1 MLFLRSLWKS
11 KYFFL
16 ASTAVLLVTT
26 QVWKKQI
33 VMALPD
39 NACFLASGE
48 MILPFIVMLPVSFLL
63 YDNYEIELALI
74 NGVTTMKLMLCKFF
88 ASVIAVLLPL
98 LVLTVVLQQKV
109 YYYDPNDEIIPIYV
123 PEQYKLYLLLSAC
136 VTALFFASVFLL
148 LRVVLRN
155 CYAPVG
161 LAFLIQTL
169 FQTRTTNINHLSIGF
184 RNALFDPFVSRYLIG
199 DKVANEGFTAQAT
212 GEFVEAFP
220 HLWTF
225 NRLLF
230 FGIAVVLIAVSCVL
244 LRREKLHES
253 FGD

>member
-11 KYFFL
+11 KYYFL
-16 ASTAVLLVTT
+16 ASAAVLLVAT
-26 QVWKKQI
+26 QIWKPQFVMTLPGNTCFFTSSEQI
-33 VMALPD
+33 M
-39 NACFLASGE
+39 
-48 MILPFIVMLPVSFLL
+48 PFIVLLPVSFLL

-88 ASVIAVLLPL
+88 STVAVTLLPL
-98 LVLTVVLQQKV
+98 FGVILALRQRT
-109 YYYDPNDEIIPIYV
+109 YYYDKDDEIIPIHV
-123 PEQYKLYLLLSAC
+123 PEEYKVYLLLSAI
-136 VTALFFASVFLL
+136 VTVLFFASLFLF

-161 LAFLIQTL
+161 LGILVFSL
-169 FQTRTTNINHLSIGF
+169 FEARTSSINSLAIPF
-184 RNALFDPFVSRYLIG
+184 KNALFDPFITRYLIG
-199 DKVANEGFTAQAT
+199 DKVANEGFTVVST
-212 GEFVEAFP
+212 GEVVAPFP
-220 HLWTF
+220 HLWTW

-230 FGIAVVLIAVSCVL
+230 FGVAVILLVLTCML

>member
-16 ASTAVLLVTT
+16 ASAAVLLITT

-48 MILPFIVMLPVSFLL
+48 MLLPFIVMLPVSFLL

-74 NGVTTMKLMLCKFF
+74 NGVTTVKLMVCKFF

-98 LVLTVVLQQKV
+98 LIATVVLRQKV
-109 YYYDPNDEIIPIYV
+109 YYYDPNNEVIPIYV

-136 VTALFFASVFLL
+136 VTVLFFASVFLL

-169 FQTRTTNINHLSIGF
+169 FQTRTTKISYLSVGF
-184 RNALFDPFVSRYLIG
+184 RNALFDPFISRYLIG
-199 DKVANEGFTAQAT
+199 DTVANEGFTVLST
-212 GEFVEAFP
+212 GEVVAPFP
-220 HLWTF
+220 QLWTF

-230 FGIAVVLIAVSCVL
+230 FGLAVALLAVSCVL